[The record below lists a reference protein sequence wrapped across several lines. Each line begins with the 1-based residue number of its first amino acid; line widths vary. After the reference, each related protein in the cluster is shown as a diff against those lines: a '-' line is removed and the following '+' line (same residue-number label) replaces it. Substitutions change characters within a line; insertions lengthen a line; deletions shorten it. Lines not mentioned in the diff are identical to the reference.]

1 MHPPFAESLEF
12 AGKQLDIRLREEQQ
26 ATGLCA
32 FVYAL
37 QSGGKRESL
46 MISVTSLSPG
56 HRSVHSRGL
65 AKSDVSVFHM
75 ASERSSYFPQ
85 TRDFGDSRRLKDE
98 ACLMKSQY
106 KFDTQQNL
114 SQEER
119 ALGGLAGFSNL
130 LPMLQSLPR

>member
-1 MHPPFAESLEF
+1 MKNSRRIAVDCNRGAISISLRQMWMQIMHPPFAESLEF

-65 AKSDVSVFHM
+65 AKSLVL
-75 ASERSSYFPQ
+75 
-85 TRDFGDSRRLKDE
+85 RL
-98 ACLMKSQY
+98 LP
-106 KFDTQQNL
+106 
-114 SQEER
+114 
-119 ALGGLAGFSNL
+119 ALG
-130 LPMLQSLPR
+130 PVQY